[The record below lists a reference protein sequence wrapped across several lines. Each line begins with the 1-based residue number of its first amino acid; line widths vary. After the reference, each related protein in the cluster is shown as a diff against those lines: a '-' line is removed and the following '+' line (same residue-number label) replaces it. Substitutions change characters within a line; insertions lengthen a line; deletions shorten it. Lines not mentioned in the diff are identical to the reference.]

1 MDTYKTR
8 HIQFKELIKVN
19 NWTTKIYTI
28 SKTNEFKNKIYY
40 KNVID
45 KLPEWL
51 NMENSF
57 NATNDKI
64 AYLIL
69 HEGSEGLFS
78 IINWWVGKNMLNTNI
93 FFTNHEE
100 TNIFKMISGDGLAP
114 CIWELEIIN
123 YERISWIKN
132 VLKKAPNPD
141 YKTYLEDSITCEL

>member
-28 SKTNEFKNKIYY
+28 SKTNEFKNKIFY

-78 IINWWVGKNMLNTNI
+78 IINWWVVKNMLNTNI